1 MIVLQKLLKCL
12 KNWLGSAQKKMSTC
26 IPSKKTFS
34 TLLSLDSYSEI
45 LLKQFYL
52 PFLCKT
58 VTKMCS
64 KLMWVPPKEMSL
76 CNPSNYFHP
85 AKYESIQYDTV
96 KTSFPALN
104 VWYFRCK
111 SFLPL
116 INCFHLFLF
125 FSLKKPFY
133 CILLYYII
141 LSSVNNQF

>member
-12 KNWLGSAQKKMSTC
+12 KNWLGSAQKNMSTC

-45 LLKQFYL
+45 LLKQFFL

-85 AKYESIQYDTV
+85 ANYESIQYDTV
-96 KTSFPALN
+96 FNELS
-104 VWYFRCK
+104 C
-111 SFLPL
+111 PL
-116 INCFHLFLF
+116 CMILVKKWLWCLQKFMWVSSEWMSTCISSKKY
-125 FSLKKPFY
+125 FSLY
-133 CILLYYII
+133 WVQICT
-141 LSSVNNQF
+141 V